1 MKKLIAGLALAA
13 ASWTMAETINVGD
26 FTYRAPVTFPGYT
39 LPGSL
44 ANFPVLVRLAASE
57 GGFSYATSSE
67 DGSDIRFTLADGT
80 ILPSEVALWNPEG
93 ESQIWVSV
101 PTLASDAS
109 IMMYWGGTH
118 SFPASQTD
126 GSVWTTAGYF
136 GVWHMDEA
144 SGASTA
150 KDSAGGALDGT
161 HVGTSPGQ
169 DGVAGRSVRI
179 STSGEQ
185 NKSESKG
192 VTTASYGNVGNQFMF
207 SLWAKY
213 PNQDVGNDRLASR
226 KQTYNAQEG
235 WEISGKRY
243 DASHLDMR
251 GSGDQSGNV
260 AVSMKNMGWSHM
272 AFVYDGTG
280 ASFYL
285 NNSWKTS
292 GTIGAATD
300 NAVALVLGNDAN
312 ANGVTFKGWMDEVR
326 LYKGVPARE
335 WITTEYNTVHDA
347 SFAAVGARE
356 SLVTDEPIPGVLA
369 TNAVNP
375 HAVTLAWNL
384 VGAGSSATEV
394 RIAYGTEAGV
404 YTITNVVA
412 TALES
417 PDSGTA
423 TLSGLHCGTT
433 YYAQLVAEN
442 ASAVVA
448 SEPIFFATTG
458 SPVFS
463 DAALTVVDGAATA
476 SATLDAPIDSATVSV
491 NCLFGRSSETPS
503 VVRSWNA
510 TTSPE
515 TFMAIQTGLSFGT
528 YGASFEADATCS
540 ICGNVIHASSETVY
554 ATLAGE
560 CRWTGTAGD
569 NLWNNPQNWSSGT
582 VPGPLDTAVFGSE
595 ASVSGATI
603 ELGASQSVKELV
615 VESAGAL
622 TIGSADDKAS
632 AYSLGAAHVA
642 RSGEGAGELSFG
654 APFLFTEPENGTNTI
669 VSGAAVSFRASLG
682 ATEVRPLVKTGAAA
696 VSLYAACT
704 KPFPAIRVYEGNVV
718 CRSGNSYAGDTTVGN
733 GVAETSFSCTVND
746 ACNGGDSGT
755 FTVLTNSTAS
765 LQLTNWGHYHRTL
778 FADGGTLS
786 LSGYSYALRILLRG
800 GSINVNGAIYAA
812 NYWQAAFIS
821 YAADQTAYFNGQMQ
835 LNAGGPFDISVE
847 DGNAPVDLVIT
858 KNFWWG
864 SSSSAVLS
872 KKGNGTLKWTAT
884 GGPNS
889 SSPMQVSGGT
899 LLCDNESGTPIGNTA
914 LSVGA
919 GATLGGRGFIGG
931 TERGNVTVAGT
942 SAKTATLAP
951 GSVDEET
958 GAHLYGTLTVGS
970 SAVTNAV
977 TLGNY
982 SQLTIGV
989 GPKDPETKLSPADKL
1004 MVNGNLDIGSNCTLD
1019 LTANSAALDK
1029 IAGGTYTIVE
1039 ADAITGTFATITKPK
1054 SSWKVAYVSEEVDN
1068 EPVVKRIV
1076 LTIPDK
1082 GLAVFVR

>member
-1 MKKLIAGLALAA
+1 MKNKDWQWLTFVFNGTACTTYVDNSWKQNGGIDAAVDNDVVLA
-13 ASWTMAETINVGD
+13 IGN
-26 FTYRAPVTFPGYT
+26 
-39 LPGSL
+39 
-44 ANFPVLVRLAASE
+44 
-57 GGFSYATSSE
+57 
-67 DGSDIRFTLADGT
+67 
-80 ILPSEVALWNPEG
+80 
-93 ESQIWVSV
+93 Q
-101 PTLASDAS
+101 PTLA
-109 IMMYWGGTH
+109 G
-118 SFPASQTD
+118 
-126 GSVWTTAGYF
+126 
-136 GVWHMDEA
+136 
-144 SGASTA
+144 
-150 KDSAGGALDGT
+150 DS
-161 HVGTSPGQ
+161 
-169 DGVAGRSVRI
+169 
-179 STSGEQ
+179 
-185 NKSESKG
+185 
-192 VTTASYGNVGNQFMF
+192 
-207 SLWAKY
+207 
-213 PNQDVGNDRLASR
+213 
-226 KQTYNAQEG
+226 
-235 WEISGKRY
+235 
-243 DASHLDMR
+243 
-251 GSGDQSGNV
+251 
-260 AVSMKNMGWSHM
+260 
-272 AFVYDGTG
+272 
-280 ASFYL
+280 
-285 NNSWKTS
+285 
-292 GTIGAATD
+292 
-300 NAVALVLGNDAN
+300 
-312 ANGVTFKGWMDEVR
+312 FKGWMDEIR
-326 LYKGVPARE
+326 IYKGVPSRE
-335 WITTEYNTVHDA
+335 WISAEYNTVNNA
-347 SFAAVGARE
+347 SFAAIGAME
-356 SLVTDEPIPGVLA
+356 SLAVDEPTLGAFSLSAAGLHSADISWGLSRPG
-369 TNAVNP
+369 T
-375 HAVTLAWNL
+375 T
-384 VGAGSSATEV
+384 SADV
-394 RIAYGTEAGV
+394 RIEYGTVSGTYSASLPV
-404 YTITNVVA
+404 AADA
-412 TALES
+412 TAAV
-417 PDSGTA
+417 SGTA
-423 TLSGLHCGTT
+423 TLSGLLCGTT
-433 YYAQLVAEN
+433 YYARLVAEN
-442 ASAVVA
+442 ESGTTTSAEI
-448 SEPIFFATTG
+448 SFATAGTP
-458 SPVFS
+458 SFS
-463 DAALTVVDGAATA
+463 EVSLVVSGEDSM
-476 SATLDAPIDSATVSV
+476 SAGATVSV
-491 NCLFGRSSETPS
+491 SNENATTEVFLLFGLASETPAQQGE
-503 VVRSWNA
+503 W
-510 TTSPE
+510 TLETSPE
-515 TFMAIQTGLSFGT
+515 DFSKTFSGLSLGT
-528 YGASFEADATCS
+528 YGAHFEAESTCS
-540 ICGNVIHASSETVY
+540 VCDNVIRVSSETVMS
-554 ATLAGE
+554 TLAGE

-622 TIGSADDKAS
+622 TIGSADDKDS

-889 SSPMQVSGGT
+889 SSPVQVSGGT

-942 SAKTATLAP
+942 STKTATLAP

-977 TLGNY
+977 TLGDY

-989 GPKDPETKLSPADKL
+989 GPRNSETKLSPADKL
-1004 MVNGNLDIGSNCTLD
+1004 MVYGDLEIGSSCTLD
-1019 LTANSAALDK
+1019 LATNSAALDEIK
-1029 IAGGTYTIVE
+1029 GGTYTIVE
-1039 ADAITGTFATITKPK
+1039 ADKVVGTFATVLKPNN
-1054 SSWKVAYVSEEVDN
+1054 SWKVVYVSEEVDN
-1068 EPVVKRIV
+1068 ETVVKRIDV
-1076 LTIPDK
+1076 MVPNK
-1082 GLAVFVR
+1082 GLTVILR